1 MVAITK
7 EDMMG
12 TAKSVRVA
20 VIMAGGSGE
29 RFWPLSRRLRPK
41 QLLCLTSPT
50 QPLLAEAVSRIAP
63 VVAPED
69 VYVVTGRHLV
79 EPIRNADTGV
89 PRENVIAEPC
99 KRNTS
104 GALAYAAACMLSRYN
119 KAPENITMAITP
131 ADHDIGHPKRFQET
145 VAAALDVVEREGV
158 LATLGVVPTR
168 PETGYGYI
176 QIAPGAAP
184 LTAGEIAIYPVSA
197 FHEKP
202 NREVAED
209 FVASGRYFWNSGMF
223 CWRISDFLD
232 ELDRVRPAL
241 SDAVRRMTEAMNA
254 GDDLGVHQIFEE
266 LEDISIDYA
275 LMEHA
280 RRVVMARADFP
291 WDDIGAWPALDRTLA
306 HDAQGNVSVGGPV
319 LADCEDCIVYNEPGG
334 ETVAVGVIGCT
345 DMIVVVTSD
354 GVLVAPK
361 DRAQDVRR
369 IVAELKARGTGQI

>member
-1 MVAITK
+1 
-7 EDMMG
+7 MG

-20 VIMAGGSGE
+20 AIMAGGSGE

-119 KAPENITMAITP
+119 KAPENITMAITT

-202 NREVAED
+202 NREVAKTLSPAATEQRQ
-209 FVASGRYFWNSGMF
+209 FRRAS
-223 CWRISDFLD
+223 
-232 ELDRVRPAL
+232 
-241 SDAVRRMTEAMNA
+241 
-254 GDDLGVHQIFEE
+254 
-266 LEDISIDYA
+266 
-275 LMEHA
+275 
-280 RRVVMARADFP
+280 
-291 WDDIGAWPALDRTLA
+291 
-306 HDAQGNVSVGGPV
+306 
-319 LADCEDCIVYNEPGG
+319 
-334 ETVAVGVIGCT
+334 
-345 DMIVVVTSD
+345 
-354 GVLVAPK
+354 
-361 DRAQDVRR
+361 
-369 IVAELKARGTGQI
+369 